1 MSTEDDLIARSGAA
15 CELCGATETLA
26 AAPVPPHAGDTA
38 ETAILACATCRDQ
51 IGGAV
56 PVEPAHWR
64 CLADSMWTPVP
75 AVQVSA
81 WRMLNRLG
89 AEAWARDLLDQLYL
103 DEETLAWAE
112 SATTGA
118 EAEAEAVHLDSNGA
132 VLSSGDT
139 VVLIKDLKVKGANF
153 TAKRGTAVR
162 GISLVRDNPLQIE
175 GRVEG
180 QQIVILTEFVKKSG

>member
-1 MSTEDDLIARSGAA
+1 MTTEDHLIARSGAK
-15 CELCGATETLA
+15 CELCGATEALA
-26 AAPVPPHAGDTA
+26 ASGVAPYSGDDP

-51 IGGAV
+51 IAASAAPDAG
-56 PVEPAHWR
+56 HWR
-64 CLADSMWTPVP
+64 CLADSMWTPVA

-81 WRMLNRLG
+81 WRMLKRLE
-89 AEAWARDLLDQLYL
+89 AEAWAHDLLDQLYL
-103 DEETLAWAE
+103 DEDALAWASSGAGE
-112 SATTGA
+112 AA
-118 EAEAEAVHLDSNGA
+118 EAEVVHRDSNGA
-132 VLSSGDT
+132 ALAAGDT
-139 VVLIKDLKVKGANF
+139 VILIKDLKVKGANF

>member
-1 MSTEDDLIARSGAA
+1 MSIEDDLAARSGAK
-15 CELCGATETLA
+15 CELCGATGSLA
-26 AAPVPPHAGDTA
+26 VSGVPPHPGADA
-38 ETAILACATCRDQ
+38 DTAILACAVCRDQ
-51 IGGAV
+51 LAGNAAPDAG
-56 PVEPAHWR
+56 HWR

-81 WRMLNRLG
+81 WRMLKRLE
-89 AEAWARDLLDQLYL
+89 AEAWAHELLDQLYL
-103 DEETLAWAE
+103 DEDTLAWAE
-112 SATTGA
+112 SGWAA
-118 EAEAEAVHLDSNGA
+118 EAEAAVVHLDSNGA
-132 VLSSGDT
+132 ALSAGDT
-139 VVLIKDLKVKGANF
+139 VILIKDLKVKGANF

>member
-1 MSTEDDLIARSGAA
+1 MSTEDDLIARSGAK
-15 CELCGATETLA
+15 CELCGATEALA
-26 AAPVPPHAGDTA
+26 ASGVAPHAGDDA

-51 IGGAV
+51 IGGSVA
-56 PVEPAHWR
+56 ADAGHWR

-75 AVQVSA
+75 AVQVTA
-81 WRMLNRLG
+81 WRMLKRLE
-89 AEAWARDLLDQLYL
+89 AEAWAHELLEQLYL

-112 SATTGA
+112 SGVEAA
-118 EAEAEAVHLDSNGA
+118 EDAVVHLDSNGA
-132 VLSSGDT
+132 VLTHGDT
-139 VVLIKDLKVKGANF
+139 VTLVKDLKVKGANF

-180 QQIVILTEFVKKSG
+180 QHIVILTEFVKKSG

>member
-1 MSTEDDLIARSGAA
+1 MSTEDDLITRSGAK
-15 CELCGATETLA
+15 CELCGATEALA
-26 AAPVPPHAGDTA
+26 ASGVAPRSGDDA

-51 IGGAV
+51 IAGSAALDA
-56 PVEPAHWR
+56 EHWR
-64 CLADSMWTPVP
+64 GLADSMWTPVA

-81 WRMLNRLG
+81 WRMLKRLE
-89 AEAWARDLLDQLYL
+89 AETWAQDLLDQLYL

-112 SATTGA
+112 SGAAAAA
-118 EAEAEAVHLDSNGA
+118 EAGVIHLDSNGA
-132 VLSSGDT
+132 VLAAGDT
-139 VVLIKDLKVKGANF
+139 VTLIKDLKVKGANF

-162 GISLVRDNPLQIE
+162 GISLVHDNPLQIE